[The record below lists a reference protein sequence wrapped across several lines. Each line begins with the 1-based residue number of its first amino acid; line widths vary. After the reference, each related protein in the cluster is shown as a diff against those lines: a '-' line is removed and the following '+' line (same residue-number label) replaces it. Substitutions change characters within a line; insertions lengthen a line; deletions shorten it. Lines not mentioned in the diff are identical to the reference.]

1 MFITRKGHSQ
11 MKRPRN
17 EITRVIESHTADVY
31 FLNTSTKTVETERV
45 TVYGVIPDDESKR
58 LKAYAAAATHDGKPL
73 YFDAE
78 ENEKKLYSITYTAF
92 IENATIIEEEN

>member
-1 MFITRKGHSQ
+1 

-45 TVYGVIPDDESKR
+45 TVYGVIPEEESKR

-78 ENEKKLYSITYTAF
+78 ENEKNLYSISYTAF
-92 IENATIIEEEN
+92 IENAKIIEEEEN

>member
-1 MFITRKGHSQ
+1 

-45 TVYGVIPDDESKR
+45 TVFGVIPEEESKR

-78 ENEKKLYSITYTAF
+78 ESEKKLYSITYTAF

>member
-17 EITRVIESHTADVY
+17 EITRFIEHHSADVY

-58 LKAYAAAATHDGKPL
+58 LKAYANAATHDGKPL

-78 ENEKKLYSITYTAF
+78 ENVKKLYSISYTAF
-92 IENATIIEEEN
+92 IENAKVIEEEN

>member
-1 MFITRKGHSQ
+1 

-17 EITRVIESHTADVY
+17 EITRFIESHTADVY

-45 TVYGVIPDDESKR
+45 TVFGVIPEDESKR
-58 LKAYAAAATHDGKPL
+58 LKAYAVAATHDGKPL

-78 ENEKKLYSITYTAF
+78 ENEKKLYSISYTAF
-92 IENATIIEEEN
+92 IENAKIIEEEN

>member
-1 MFITRKGHSQ
+1 MIITGKGHCQ

-31 FLNTSTKTVETERV
+31 FLNTSTKTAETERV
-45 TVYGVIPDDESKR
+45 TVYGVIPEEETKR

-78 ENEKKLYSITYTAF
+78 ENEKKLYSIPYTAF

>member
-1 MFITRKGHSQ
+1 

-31 FLNTSTKTVETERV
+31 FLNTFAKTVETERV
-45 TVYGVIPDDESKR
+45 TVYGVIPEEESKR

>member
-1 MFITRKGHSQ
+1 

-45 TVYGVIPDDESKR
+45 TVFGLIPEDESKR
-58 LKAYAAAATHDGKPL
+58 LKAYAASAANDGKPL

-78 ENEKKLYSITYTAF
+78 ENGKKLYSISYTTF
-92 IENATIIEEEN
+92 IENAKVIE